1 MYHNQYFFLG
11 EQKKTEIFCP
21 VVVSAYKIMTDESYY
36 HVQEEKENG
45 MYPKNTFS
53 FLRCTAGSG
62 RIYTSGGE
70 YDIRENE
77 YILLKFHDIKKY
89 KSTSH
94 IWSYR
99 WTNFTCGALPDL
111 PLYKTGAAPV
121 TEAEEKSYDRLLLF
135 GRECRDNNY
144 INILFS
150 EYFYSVAQKE
160 MTESLI
166 DEKLV
171 SNRPVDDMCSFI
183 AQKVFSKLTV
193 DDLSAFFKISSRR
206 LHQIFSSELGVS
218 PKRYILKKKMEEGYR
233 LLVQT
238 SMPINRISELL
249 CFSSQYH
256 FTNEFKK
263 IFGQSPSQVRNLERD
278 ANNY

>member
-36 HVQEEKENG
+36 HIQDEKEKG

-62 RIYTSGGE
+62 RIYTASGE
-70 YDIRENE
+70 YDICENE
-77 YILLKFHDIKKY
+77 YIILKFHDIKKY
-89 KSTSH
+89 KSISR

-99 WTNFTCGALPDL
+99 WTNFTCDASHDL
-111 PLYKTGAAPV
+111 PLYKTTAAPV

-160 MTESLI
+160 ITESFI
-166 DEKLV
+166 DESFC

-206 LHQIFSSELGVS
+206 LHQIFSSELGIS